1 MISSSLLMVGC
12 GGGGSDPISDAIDRA
27 IDNNTSDAGASNS
40 DDGGTNSGA
49 TDTQNNR
56 YSGNSL
62 IHGAIALSSLLGQDG
77 SLLGSTQAQPKRPV
91 MSVRSTFGQPRE
103 AAPTA
108 DNAVVKLFAVTSGGD
123 LEDTGIACKFLPEK
137 DQNGDPKYSCEGVKD
152 GNTYVVKYVRLLEDN
167 RAIEM
172 KVNVD
177 LPEGSTEAAAEEIS
191 PQSTVVVD
199 AIVKAV
205 LTATEGKDIDEDVIK
220 DIVISVKET
229 VEALIETGTVQIPSM
244 VVEAPKDEQGNYITS
259 AAELVKG
266 RKVEF
271 ASNDELDEVSGVL
284 VANENVARQVDA
296 AKVEIEV
303 RELKKIDVS
312 DEKGKKALIAKI
324 FAKLLGDDDVP
335 GYIVE
340 FFTNQYV
347 AGKQVAL
354 GDLFNAVHNSL
365 KIDPALGVTLDDLG
379 LSGEDAAAKLADTL
393 DEIYD
398 LQEKRAAGNLTEGE
412 KEKLAK
418 IPGIITVAFPANEW
432 RDREVLPATTLNVP
446 QGIVFTIFVTD
457 KYVPAAFKEA
467 TDKDFKPIMEVK
479 QEEGDQADQANRPKE
494 VHFRPPVDF
503 DPMHFDPDGNKPGL
517 LQFLGFFE
525 EQNLQALH
533 GMEIGFVDVMP
544 ERIHVA
550 DGATPDKGKA
560 YDALRAK
567 ACVTDL
573 AAFAQKYASESRGGI
588 DATAYSAELTYPR
601 ADGGSKTISLV
612 GESELFDQDGSQEDR
627 DGGEI
632 CFVLDPRA
640 QANKSGGTLSE
651 ADFITDFVSGEYK
664 VVVTGPSGVA
674 ERTVKRKMF
683 TGMLKAVPT
692 LQTPPAQGPKVF
704 PMNHD
709 RDGDGNKDSAMVTI
723 KWARPDI
730 SLPKGV
736 KIGYAVDIFR
746 DEGCDESGCHG
757 SSIYSSKEKNHRFW
771 GRALK
776 VPTPLDKL
784 EVDEGIYRVNVCAEF
799 VDTETGRFI
808 GQGGCSYAEFN
819 VGEPLDPHKT
829 FDIYGDAKGI
839 ENPAWKVALIGTRA
853 VWGNAAPKQRPI
865 LDTITV
871 GNIDYGKYGLFPKI
885 GDFLSRDADGKPL
898 YTAFD
903 IVLFHDVDGN
913 DKVDFPAAGKPGEPV
928 FWPAWDKR
936 IRFETW
942 GDVLRVIKEQGN
954 SGPDG
959 GKPKEQVIVGNE
971 TVDGPDFSLAELPV
985 SEAESAGTS
994 QDDAATQDSQSGNG
1008 ESDSGDQGTDS
1019 GGSDGTDTS
1028 SSESP
1033 DTTDGSAD
1041 GSTTGD
1047 DVQGGNASGTDTAGS
1062 ETSSSA
1068 G

>member
-27 IDNNTSDAGASNS
+27 IENNTSNAGASNS
-40 DDGGTNSGA
+40 NDGGTNSGA
-49 TDTQNNR
+49 TNTQNNR

-62 IHGAIALSSLLGQDG
+62 IQGAIALSSLIGQDG
-77 SLLGSTQAQPKRPV
+77 NLLESTQTQPKRPA
-91 MSVRSTFGQPRE
+91 MSVRSVFGQPRE
-103 AAPTA
+103 ATPTA

-137 DQNGDPKYSCEGVKD
+137 DRNGDPKYSCEGVKD

-177 LPEGSTEAAAEEIS
+177 LPEGATEAPEGRIS
-191 PQSTVVVD
+191 PQTTVVVD
-199 AIVKAV
+199 AILKAV
-205 LTATEGKDIDEDVIK
+205 LSATEGKDIDEDVVK
-220 DIVISVKET
+220 DIVTSVKEA
-229 VEALIETGTVQIPSM
+229 VETLVETGAVQIPSM

-271 ASNDELDEVSGVL
+271 ARNDELDEVSGVL
-284 VANENVARQVDA
+284 VADEKVAKQVDA

-312 DEKGKKALIAKI
+312 DERGKKDLIAKI
-324 FAKLLGDDDVP
+324 FAKLLGDNDVP

-340 FFTNQYV
+340 FFTRQYV
-347 AGKQVAL
+347 ANKQVAL
-354 GDLFNAVHNSL
+354 GELFNAVRNGL
-365 KIDPALGVTLDDLG
+365 KVDPELGVTLDMLG
-379 LSGEDAAAKLADTL
+379 LSDKNAAAKLADTL
-393 DEIYD
+393 EEIYG
-398 LQEKRAAGNLTEGE
+398 LQGKKFSGALTEEE
-412 KEKLAK
+412 KAKLAK
-418 IPGIITVAFPANEW
+418 IPGVITVAFPASEW
-432 RDREVLPATTLNVP
+432 RGREILPKTTLTVP
-446 QGIVFTIFVTD
+446 QSIVFTIFVTD
-457 KYVPAAFKEA
+457 KYVPSAFEDV
-467 TDKDFKPIMEVK
+467 TDTDFKPIMEVK
-479 QEEGDQADQANRPKE
+479 REEGGQDDQPNQPKE

-503 DPMHFDPDGNKPGL
+503 DPMHLDPTGNKPGL

-533 GMEIGFVDVMP
+533 GMEIGFVDVVP
-544 ERIHVA
+544 ERIHI
-550 DGATPDKGKA
+550 DGTTPVDGTTPDKGKD

-573 AAFAQKYASESRGGI
+573 AAFAQKYASGSGGSI

-601 ADGGSKTISLV
+601 ADGGSKTISLLR
-612 GESELFDQDGSQEDR
+612 ESELFDQDGSQGDR
-627 DGGEI
+627 DGGEM

-640 QANKSGGTLSE
+640 QANKNGGTLSE
-651 ADFITDFVSGEYK
+651 ADLVTDFVSGEYK
-664 VVVTGPSGVA
+664 VVVRGPSGVA
-674 ERTVKRKMF
+674 ERTVKRKIF
-683 TGMLKAVPT
+683 TSMYSAVPT
-692 LQTPPAQGPKVF
+692 LQTPPAMTSGSMSQGPKIF

-709 RDGDGNKDSAMVTI
+709 QDKDGNKDSAIVTI

-808 GQGGCSYAEFN
+808 GKGGCSYGEFN
-819 VGEPLDPHKT
+819 VGEPLDPYKT
-829 FDIYGDAKGI
+829 FNIYGDAKGI
-839 ENPAWKVALIGTRA
+839 KNPTWKVALIGTKA
-853 VWGNAAPKQRPI
+853 IWGNAAPKQRPI
-865 LDTITV
+865 LDTIVV
-871 GNIDYGKYGLFPKI
+871 GNIGDGKYGLFPQI
-885 GDFLSRDADGKPL
+885 GSFLARDADGKPL

-903 IVLFHDVDGN
+903 IVLFHDVNGN
-913 DKVDFPAAGKPGEPV
+913 GKVDFPAAGKPGEPV
-928 FWPAWDKR
+928 FWPAWGKQV
-936 IRFETW
+936 RFETW
-942 GDVLRVIKEQGN
+942 GGVLRVINEQGK
-954 SGPDG
+954 SGPGG
-959 GKPKEQVIVGNE
+959 GKPKEQIIVGNE
-971 TVDGPDFSLAELPV
+971 TVDGPEFSLAELPA

-994 QDDAATQDSQSGNG
+994 QEGAATQDSQSGNG
-1008 ESDSGDQGTDS
+1008 ESDSGDQ
-1019 GGSDGTDTS
+1019 
-1028 SSESP
+1028 
-1033 DTTDGSAD
+1033 
-1041 GSTTGD
+1041 
-1047 DVQGGNASGTDTAGS
+1047 
-1062 ETSSSA
+1062 
-1068 G
+1068 